1 MVSLLQIFVWIA
13 FFIGMYII
21 VFWLLTFMEHFERS
35 PKRLKKLPE
44 VSVAIPA
51 YNEEDNIEKTIS
63 SVLNLDYPK
72 HLLELVVVN
81 DGSTDKTEHIINNII
96 NSNKDRNIKLI
107 TQKNSGKGSALNK
120 ALEISKGEFFVVLDA
135 DSFANSDALKKML
148 PSFEDK
154 DVAIVLPLMKIHNPR
169 SFLQRVQWSEYL
181 INFFYKSLMGALNCV
196 HVAPGPFSVYR
207 KKILK
212 EAGGFDE
219 RNLTEDL
226 EITLRIHKAHYKV
239 VQLLNTEVYTNA
251 PDTLKDFYKQRNRW
265 YKGTMFNMFN
275 YKWMVFN
282 KRYGDFG
289 MLQMPR
295 VFISGFLAVSLL
307 LLTLYR
313 FVFKTAFDHIYRW
326 SKINFD
332 LLSVIRNLSF
342 DFSWIE
348 VNFTNLFFFVVSIIL
363 GAIVIFYAHRF
374 TKEKMLRYGIFS
386 LPAYL
391 ILYSILVSGVWLGV
405 FIEML
410 LKRKQK
416 W

>member
-1 MVSLLQIFVWIA
+1 
-13 FFIGMYII
+13 
-21 VFWLLTFMEHFERS
+21 MEHFERS